1 MSKRLLTLLLALGL
15 IVGGIGLSYTPVNAQ
30 GEDPP
35 PPTEEVVPPEGSVT
49 GTLTQT
55 VTSTQTVT
63 TEPSEEASEEPTAE
77 PTEEVTPEPTSE
89 PTEEVIAEP
98 TSEPT
103 EEVTPEPTAEPTEE
117 VTPEPTAVPTEEAT
131 EEPTAVPTEV
141 VTEEPTAEPTEVV
154 TEQPTEEP
162 TAVPTEEPTAE
173 PVTTTIEPGTAAVVN
188 PPAQTSHVLLQNTS
202 NNTADVSVTVYDTTG
217 ASIFSDS
224 FQLAGKGAR
233 TLHASAGTSSAGHLY
248 MNLSA
253 SQSGMVVQ
261 STEQLVA
268 TNVNFGSPTAH
279 NIYEGLNSGSTA
291 TDILVPSIHWRDGQW
306 SLVSVQNAGSAPA
319 NVQITYFRQDGSQ
332 IGSTITVTGLGVG
345 VPHYRNAHTDVSIAS
360 EPSGVGSMRV
370 TSTNG
375 QPVAVAVIETLF
387 SYTYSYVGIPVSA
400 ADASWSFPSVHRNL
414 AGQFS
419 HILVQNTS
427 TTQAAVCT
435 LTYYDQGGTQVNQ
448 FSGINIPA
456 KGALTFHTTNDNSSD
471 GNNYTPT
478 SLGNVGA
485 ATVVCSGANVVAT
498 VVEAVGAAPYAYNGF
513 NSSGGATTVLL
524 PSVHHNPAGQFSHT
538 LVQNTTG
545 QSNHIQITYYNQDG
559 SVANSY
565 APTLAGNGSITF
577 HTTNDNSSDGNN
589 YTPSNLGNVGSAE
602 VTSLDSRDVVVVVV
616 ETVTGLPGA
625 YDGFK

>member
-1 MSKRLLTLLLALGL
+1 MLKRLLTLMLALGL
-15 IVGGIGLSYTPVNAQ
+15 VFGGIGLSYTPVNAQ

-35 PPTEEVVPPEGSVT
+35 PPTEEVTPPEGSVT
-49 GTLTQT
+49 SALTQT
-55 VTSTQTVT
+55 VATTQTVT
-63 TEPSEEASEEPTAE
+63 IEPTDVATDTVVTEEPTEEVTEQPTAE
-77 PTEEVTPEPTSE
+77 PTEEVTEQ
-89 PTEEVIAEP
+89 
-98 TSEPT
+98 
-103 EEVTPEPTAEPTEE
+103 PTAEPTEE
-117 VTPEPTAVPTEEAT
+117 VTEQ
-131 EEPTAVPTEV
+131 
-141 VTEEPTAEPTEVV
+141 PTAEPTEEVTEQPTAEPTEEA

-162 TAVPTEEPTAE
+162 TAEPE
-173 PVTTTIEPGTAAVVN
+173 TTTIAPGIAAVVN

-202 NNTADVSVTVYDTTG
+202 SNTADVSVTVYDTTG

-224 FQLAGKGAR
+224 FQLTGKGAR
-233 TLHASAGTSSAGHLY
+233 TLHASAGTNSSGHLY

-253 SQSGMVVQ
+253 SQSAMVVE

-279 NIYEGLNSGSTA
+279 NIYEGLNSDSTA

-319 NVQITYFRQDGSQ
+319 NVEVRYFRQDGSQ
-332 IGSTITVTGLGVG
+332 IGSTITVSGLGVG

-400 ADASWSFPSVHRNL
+400 ADTSWSFPSVHRNP

-419 HILVQNTS
+419 HILVQNTNTS
-427 TTQAAVCT
+427 QAAVCT
-435 LTYYDQGGTQVNQ
+435 LTYYDQAGNQVNQ
-448 FSGINIPA
+448 FPGINIPA
-456 KGALTFHTTNDNSSD
+456 KGALTFHTTNENSGD

-485 ATVVCSGANVVAT
+485 ATVACSGANVVAT

-524 PSVHHNPAGQFSHT
+524 PSVHHNLAGQFSHT
-538 LVQNTTG
+538 LVQNTTN

-559 SVANSY
+559 SVANSFD
-565 APTLAGNGSITF
+565 PTLLGNGSITF
-577 HTTNDNSSDGNN
+577 HTTNENSSDGNN
-589 YTPSNLGNVGSAE
+589 YTPLNLGNVGSAE
-602 VTSLDSRDVVVVVV
+602 VTSIDGRDVVVVVV